1 MRHFALAQG
10 MRRALCK
17 GSGLENLNHL
27 KEDLVIK
34 PLVLAISVVGSLLS
48 AQTQAYDYGQHA
60 NTTLEKL
67 INDYPGR
74 YRGTANFAG
83 AADWM
88 QSQMGSAY
96 SLSRQNFTWNNGTR
110 ASQNVVAYAAG
121 TKAQYVVIG
130 AHFDTYF
137 GRPTLQGL
145 DDNGSGA
152 SVLTEV
158 AKNLGGL
165 QLENG
170 LQVVAFGAEEEGLR
184 GSKAFVDSLSAS
196 QRANMLAMINLDS
209 LITGDM
215 MYAHAGQNSTANPAL
230 TSLREHTF
238 QIAREL
244 NIPLFTN
251 PGLDPQYPKG
261 TGCCSDGEPFEPLKI
276 PILYVEA
283 TNWELGDLDGYTQ
296 TNNPKIPGGS
306 TWHDPAEDN
315 KTVLTN
321 AFGQARI
328 DQRLRDYS
336 RLLSRLVLEL
346 TNADLLASTASGGAV
361 ARNMQDNLQRQHQA
375 MVRLHDRRWLTLQAA
390 SREVGSFDGEIGMDG
405 EYTPDSGFD
414 SSLNRDARR
423 LGVHA
428 LGDYQ
433 LTSSLNIGA
442 SLSYLN
448 GRDKLEQRGK
458 LDSDTWQAAVYAL
471 LNDGGPSWLAGDLS
485 VGHTRF
491 EAKRN
496 LLIQANGGPVL
507 LNQQLSSNTDALSLG
522 ARVLGGYDFDFGAIK
537 SGPFAGLDY
546 SHSRIDKFHE
556 KQNLR
561 TALEYE
567 EQSFDSLEASLG
579 WRVRGAVA
587 LPYGLSLLPYGD
599 IAWVKELA
607 DGRLDDLQLTARA
620 DGQARTAKLGSVD
633 KSFGRAQIG
642 SQLAITPQLGVY
654 AEVNSR
660 LGHAEG
666 SQTGYSL
673 GVQWMF

>member
-1 MRHFALAQG
+1 M
-10 MRRALCK
+10 
-17 GSGLENLNHL
+17 
-27 KEDLVIK
+27 IK
-34 PLVLAISVVGSLLS
+34 PLALAVSVACALLS
-48 AQTQAYDYGQHA
+48 TQSNAYDYGEHA

-67 INDYPGR
+67 ITDYPGR

-96 SLSRQNFTWNNGTR
+96 NISRQDFTWNGGSR

-121 TKAQYVVIG
+121 TKPQYVVIG

-170 LQVVAFGAEEEGLR
+170 LQIVGFGAEEEGLR
-184 GSKAFVDSLSAS
+184 GSRAFVDSLSAS

-230 TSLREHTF
+230 ASLREHTF
-238 QIAREL
+238 QIAKEL
-244 NIPLFTN
+244 NINLFTN
-251 PGLDPQYPKG
+251 PGLDAQYPAG
-261 TGCCSDGEPFEPLKI
+261 TGCCSDGEAFEALNI
-276 PILYVEA
+276 PILYIEA

-296 TNNPKIPGGS
+296 TDNPAIPGGS
-306 TWHDPAEDN
+306 TWHDPNEDN
-315 KTVLTN
+315 KSVLTN
-321 AFGQARI
+321 AFGQERI

-346 TNADLLASTASGGAV
+346 TNADLMASTTSGGAV

-375 MVRLHDRRWLTLQAA
+375 MVRLHDRRWLTLQSA
-390 SREVGSFDGEIGMDG
+390 SREVGTFDGEIGVDG
-405 EYTPDSGFD
+405 EYNPDSGFD
-414 SSLNRDARR
+414 TAPNPEARR
-423 LGVHA
+423 LGLHA

-433 LTSSLNIGA
+433 LSSSLNIGA

-448 GRDKLEQRGK
+448 GRDKLEHRGK
-458 LDSDTWQAAVYAL
+458 LESDTWQAAVYAL
-471 LNDGGPSWLAGDLS
+471 LNDGGPTWLAGDLS
-485 VGHTRF
+485 VGHSSF
-491 EAKRN
+491 DSKRN
-496 LLIQANGGPVL
+496 LVIQANGGPVL
-507 LNQQLSSNTDALSLG
+507 LDQQLTGETDALSLG
-522 ARVLGGYDFDFGAIK
+522 ARVLGGYDFDLGAIK
-537 SGPFAGLDY
+537 TGPFAGLDY

-587 LPYGLSLLPYGD
+587 LPYGLSLMPYGD

-607 DGRLDDLQLTARA
+607 DGRLDDLDLTARA
-620 DGQARTAKLGSVD
+620 DGQVRTARLGSVD
-633 KSFGRAQIG
+633 KSFGRAQVG

-654 AEVNSR
+654 AEVNGR

>member
-1 MRHFALAQG
+1 M
-10 MRRALCK
+10 
-17 GSGLENLNHL
+17 
-27 KEDLVIK
+27 IK
-34 PLVLAISVVGSLLS
+34 PLALAISVAGALLS
-48 AQTQAYDYGQHA
+48 AQTQAYEYGQHA
-60 NTTLEKL
+60 TTTLEKL

-88 QSQMGSAY
+88 QSRMGTAY
-96 SLSRQNFTWNNGTR
+96 SISRQDFTWNNGSR

-137 GRPTLQGL
+137 DRPTLQGL

-170 LQVVAFGAEEEGLR
+170 LQVVGFGAEEEGLR
-184 GSKAFVDSLSAS
+184 GSRAFVDSLSAS

-215 MYAHAGQNSTANPAL
+215 MYAHAGQNSTANPSLAA
-230 TSLREHTF
+230 LREHTF

-261 TGCCSDGEPFEPLKI
+261 TGCCSDGEPFEPLNI
-276 PILYVEA
+276 PILYIEA

-296 TNNPKIPGGS
+296 TDNPKIPGGS
-306 TWHDPAEDN
+306 TWHDPSEDN
-315 KTVLTN
+315 KAVLTD

-346 TNADLLASTASGGAV
+346 TNADLMASTASGGAA

-375 MVRLHDRRWLTLQAA
+375 LARLHERRWLTLQAA
-390 SREVGSFDGEIGMDG
+390 SREVGSFDGEVGVDG
-405 EYTPDSGFD
+405 EYNPDNGFD
-414 SSLNRDARR
+414 TPLNPEARR

-433 LTSSLNIGA
+433 LSSSLNIGA

-448 GRDKLEQRGK
+448 GRDKLEHRGK

-491 EAKRN
+491 DARRN

-507 LNQQLSSNTDALSLG
+507 LNQQLTGNTDALSLG

-546 SHSRIDKFHE
+546 SHYRIDQFDE

-587 LPYGLSLLPYGD
+587 LPYGLTLMPYGNL
-599 IAWVKELA
+599 AWVKELA

>member
-1 MRHFALAQG
+1 
-10 MRRALCK
+10 
-17 GSGLENLNHL
+17 
-27 KEDLVIK
+27 
-34 PLVLAISVVGSLLS
+34 
-48 AQTQAYDYGQHA
+48 
-60 NTTLEKL
+60 
-67 INDYPGR
+67 
-74 YRGTANFAG
+74 
-83 AADWM
+83 
-88 QSQMGSAY
+88 
-96 SLSRQNFTWNNGTR
+96 
-110 ASQNVVAYAAG
+110 
-121 TKAQYVVIG
+121 
-130 AHFDTYF
+130 
-137 GRPTLQGL
+137 
-145 DDNGSGA
+145 
-152 SVLTEV
+152 
-158 AKNLGGL
+158 
-165 QLENG
+165 
-170 LQVVAFGAEEEGLR
+170 
-184 GSKAFVDSLSAS
+184 
-196 QRANMLAMINLDS
+196 
-209 LITGDM
+209 
-215 MYAHAGQNSTANPAL
+215 
-230 TSLREHTF
+230 
-238 QIAREL
+238 
-244 NIPLFTN
+244 
-251 PGLDPQYPKG
+251 
-261 TGCCSDGEPFEPLKI
+261 
-276 PILYVEA
+276 
-283 TNWELGDLDGYTQ
+283 
-296 TNNPKIPGGS
+296 
-306 TWHDPAEDN
+306 
-315 KTVLTN
+315 
-321 AFGQARI
+321 
-328 DQRLRDYS
+328 
-336 RLLSRLVLEL
+336 
-346 TNADLLASTASGGAV
+346 
-361 ARNMQDNLQRQHQA
+361 
-375 MVRLHDRRWLTLQAA
+375 LQAA

-414 SSLNRDARR
+414 SPLNRDARR

-448 GRDKLEQRGK
+448 GRDTLEQRGK

-507 LNQQLSSNTDALSLG
+507 LNQQLSGNTDALSLG

-633 KSFGRAQIG
+633 KSFGRAQVG

-673 GVQWMF
+673 GVQWLF

>member
-1 MRHFALAQG
+1 MQSVPPSNSL
-10 MRRALCK
+10 
-17 GSGLENLNHL
+17 NLF

-34 PLVLAISVVGSLLS
+34 PLALAVSVACALLS
-48 AQTQAYDYGQHA
+48 TQSNAYDYGEHA

-67 INDYPGR
+67 ITDYPGR

-88 QSQMGSAY
+88 QSQMGNAY
-96 SLSRQNFTWNNGTR
+96 NISRQDFTWNGGSR

-121 TKAQYVVIG
+121 TKPQYVVIG

-170 LQVVAFGAEEEGLR
+170 LQIVGFGAEEEGLR
-184 GSKAFVDSLSAS
+184 GSRAFVDSLSAS

-230 TSLREHTF
+230 ASLREHTF
-238 QIAREL
+238 QIAKEL
-244 NIPLFTN
+244 NINLFTN
-251 PGLDPQYPKG
+251 PGLDAQYPAG
-261 TGCCSDGEPFEPLKI
+261 TGCCSDGEAFEALNI
-276 PILYVEA
+276 PILYIEA

-296 TNNPKIPGGS
+296 TDNPAIPGGS
-306 TWHDPAEDN
+306 TWHDPNEDN
-315 KTVLTN
+315 KSVLTN
-321 AFGQARI
+321 AFGQERI

-346 TNADLLASTASGGAV
+346 TNADLMASTTSGGAV

-375 MVRLHDRRWLTLQAA
+375 MVRLHDRRWLTLQSA
-390 SREVGSFDGEIGMDG
+390 SREVGTFDGEIGVDG
-405 EYTPDSGFD
+405 EYNPDSGFD
-414 SSLNRDARR
+414 TAPNPEARR
-423 LGVHA
+423 LGLHA

-433 LTSSLNIGA
+433 LSSSLNIGA

-448 GRDKLEQRGK
+448 GRDKLEHRGK
-458 LDSDTWQAAVYAL
+458 LESDTWQAAVYAL
-471 LNDGGPSWLAGDLS
+471 LNDGGPTWLAGDLS
-485 VGHTRF
+485 VGHSSF
-491 EAKRN
+491 DSKRN
-496 LLIQANGGPVL
+496 LVIQANGGPVL
-507 LNQQLSSNTDALSLG
+507 LDQQLTGETDALSLG
-522 ARVLGGYDFDFGAIK
+522 ARVLGGYDFDLGAIK
-537 SGPFAGLDY
+537 TGPFAGLDY

-556 KQNLR
+556 RQNLR

-587 LPYGLSLLPYGD
+587 LPYGLSLMPYGD

-607 DGRLDDLQLTARA
+607 DGRLDDLDLTARA
-620 DGQARTAKLGSVD
+620 DGQVRTARLGSVD
-633 KSFGRAQIG
+633 KSFGRAQVG

-654 AEVNSR
+654 AEVNGR

>member
-1 MRHFALAQG
+1 M
-10 MRRALCK
+10 
-17 GSGLENLNHL
+17 
-27 KEDLVIK
+27 IK
-34 PLVLAISVVGSLLS
+34 PLALAVSVAGALLS
-48 AQTQAYDYGQHA
+48 TSGQAHDYGEYA
-60 NTTLEKL
+60 GDTLDTL
-67 INDYPGR
+67 IHDYPGR

-88 QSQMGSAY
+88 QSRMGDAY
-96 SLSRQNFTWNNGTR
+96 SISRQDFSWGADNSR
-110 ASQNVVAYAAG
+110 SSQNVVAYAPG
-121 TKAQYVVIG
+121 TLPQYVVVG

-137 GRPTLQGL
+137 GRPALQGV

-152 SVLTEV
+152 SVLTEI
-158 AKNLGGL
+158 ARNLNGL
-165 QLENG
+165 PLEYG
-170 LQVVAFGAEEEGLR
+170 LQVIGFGAEEEGLQ
-184 GSKAFVDSLSAS
+184 GSKAFVNSLSTS
-196 QRANMLAMINLDS
+196 QKNNMLAMINLDS

-215 MYAHAGQNSTANPAL
+215 MYAHSGKNSATNPGLAA
-230 TSLREHTF
+230 LREHAF
-238 QIAREL
+238 KLAKEL
-244 NIPLFTN
+244 NIDLHTN
-251 PGLDPQYPKG
+251 PGLDAAYPAG
-261 TGCCSDGEPFEPLKI
+261 TGCCSDGEAFEALNI
-276 PILYVEA
+276 PILYIEA

-296 TNNPKIPGGS
+296 TDNPAIPGGS
-306 TWHDPAEDN
+306 TWHDPNEDN
-315 KTVLTN
+315 KSVLTN
-321 AFGQARI
+321 AFGQERI

-346 TNADLLASTASGGAV
+346 TNADLMASTTSGGAV

-375 MVRLHDRRWLTLQAA
+375 MVRLHDRRWLTLQSA
-390 SREVGSFDGEIGMDG
+390 SREVGTFDGEIGVDG
-405 EYTPDSGFD
+405 EYNPDSGFD
-414 SSLNRDARR
+414 TAPNPEARR
-423 LGVHA
+423 LGLHA

-433 LTSSLNIGA
+433 LSSNLNIGA

-448 GRDKLEQRGK
+448 GRDKLEHRGK
-458 LDSDTWQAAVYAL
+458 LQSDTWQAAVYAL
-471 LNDGGPSWLAGDLS
+471 LNDGGPTWLAGDLS
-485 VGHTRF
+485 VGHSSF
-491 EAKRN
+491 DSKRN

-507 LNQQLSSNTDALSLG
+507 LNQQLTGETDALSLG
-522 ARVLGGYDFDFGAIK
+522 ARVLGGYDFDLGAIK
-537 SGPFAGLDY
+537 TGPFAGLDY

-587 LPYGLSLLPYGD
+587 LPYGLSLMPYGD

-607 DGRLDDLQLTARA
+607 DGRLDDLDLTARA
-620 DGQARTAKLGSVD
+620 DGQARTARLGSVD
-633 KSFGRAQIG
+633 KSFGRAQVG

-654 AEVNSR
+654 AEVNGR

>member
-1 MRHFALAQG
+1 M
-10 MRRALCK
+10 CK
-17 GSGLENLNHL
+17 ESRLEHPYHL
-27 KEDLVIK
+27 KDDLVIK
-34 PLVLAISVVGSLLS
+34 PLALAISVVGALLPTH
-48 AQTQAYDYGQHA
+48 TQAYDYGQHA

-96 SLSRQNFTWNNGTR
+96 NVSRQNFTWNNGSR

-170 LQVVAFGAEEEGLR
+170 LQIVGFGAEEEGLR
-184 GSKAFVDSLSAS
+184 GSKAFVDSLSTS

-230 TSLREHTF
+230 ASLREHTF
-238 QIAREL
+238 QIAKEL

-276 PILYVEA
+276 PILYIEA

-315 KTVLTN
+315 KAVLTD

-346 TNADLLASTASGGAV
+346 TNADLMASTASGGAV

-390 SREVGSFDGEIGMDG
+390 SREVGSVDGEIGVDG
-405 EYTPDSGFD
+405 EYNPDSGFD
-414 SSLNRDARR
+414 SPLNPQARR
-423 LGVHA
+423 LGLHA

-433 LTSSLNIGA
+433 LSSSLNIGA

-448 GRDKLEQRGK
+448 GRDKLEHRGK
-458 LDSDTWQAAVYAL
+458 LDSDTWQAAAYAL
-471 LNDGGPSWLAGDLS
+471 LNDGGPSWLAGDVS
-485 VGHTRF
+485 IGRTRF
-491 EAKRN
+491 ESKRN

-507 LNQQLSSNTDALSLG
+507 LNQQLSGNTDALSLG

-561 TALEYE
+561 TALAYE

-587 LPYGLSLLPYGD
+587 LPYGLNVLPYGD

-607 DGRLDDLQLTARA
+607 DGRLDDLQLTAHA
-620 DGQARTAKLGSVD
+620 DGQARTAQLGSVD

-660 LGHAEG
+660 LGHTEG

-673 GVQWMF
+673 GVRWMF

>member
-1 MRHFALAQG
+1 MQ
-10 MRRALCK
+10 
-17 GSGLENLNHL
+17 SVPPSNSLNHL

-34 PLVLAISVVGSLLS
+34 PLALAVSVACALLS
-48 AQTQAYDYGQHA
+48 TQSNAYDYGEHA
-60 NTTLEKL
+60 NVTLEKL
-67 INDYPGR
+67 ITDYPGR

-96 SLSRQNFTWNNGTR
+96 NISRQDFTWNGGSR

-121 TKAQYVVIG
+121 TKPQYVVIG

-170 LQVVAFGAEEEGLR
+170 LQIVGFGAEEEGLR
-184 GSKAFVDSLSAS
+184 GSRAFVDSLSAS

-230 TSLREHTF
+230 ASLREHTF
-238 QIAREL
+238 QIAKEL
-244 NIPLFTN
+244 NINLFTN
-251 PGLDPQYPKG
+251 PGLDAQYPAG
-261 TGCCSDGEPFEPLKI
+261 TGCCSDGEAFEALNI
-276 PILYVEA
+276 PILYIEA

-296 TNNPKIPGGS
+296 TDNPAIPGGS
-306 TWHDPAEDN
+306 TWHDPNEDN
-315 KTVLTN
+315 KSVLTN
-321 AFGQARI
+321 AFGQERI

-346 TNADLLASTASGGAV
+346 TNADLMASTTSGGAV

-375 MVRLHDRRWLTLQAA
+375 MVRLHDRRWLTLQSA
-390 SREVGSFDGEIGMDG
+390 SREVGSFDGEIGVDG
-405 EYTPDSGFD
+405 EYNPDSGFD
-414 SSLNRDARR
+414 TAPNPEARR
-423 LGVHA
+423 LGLHA

-433 LTSSLNIGA
+433 LSSSLNIGA

-448 GRDKLEQRGK
+448 GRDKLEHRGK
-458 LDSDTWQAAVYAL
+458 LESDTWQAAVYAL
-471 LNDGGPSWLAGDLS
+471 LNDGGPTWLAGDLS
-485 VGHTRF
+485 VGHSSF
-491 EAKRN
+491 DSKRN
-496 LLIQANGGPVL
+496 LVIQANGGPVL
-507 LNQQLSSNTDALSLG
+507 LNQQLTGETDALSLG
-522 ARVLGGYDFDFGAIK
+522 ARVLGGYDFDLGAIK
-537 SGPFAGLDY
+537 TGPFAGLDY

-587 LPYGLSLLPYGD
+587 LPYGLSLMPYGD

-607 DGRLDDLQLTARA
+607 DGRLDNLDLTARA
-620 DGQARTAKLGSVD
+620 DGQVRTARLGSVD
-633 KSFGRAQIG
+633 KSFGRAQVG

-654 AEVNSR
+654 AEVNGR

>member
-1 MRHFALAQG
+1 ML
-10 MRRALCK
+10 
-17 GSGLENLNHL
+17 
-27 KEDLVIK
+27 K
-34 PLVLAISVVGSLLS
+34 PLTLAVSLASVLLS
-48 AQTQAYDYGQHA
+48 TQAFAYEYGEHA
-60 NTTLEKL
+60 AATLDKL

-96 SLSRQNFTWNNGTR
+96 DISRQDFSWTAGDNSR
-110 ASQNVVAYAAG
+110 SSQNVVAYAAG
-121 TKAQYVVIG
+121 TKPQYVVVG

-152 SVLTEV
+152 SVLTEI
-158 AKNLGGL
+158 ARNLGGL

-170 LQVVAFGAEEEGLR
+170 LQVVGFGAEEEGLR
-184 GSKAFVDSLSAS
+184 GSRAFVDSLSAS

-215 MYAHAGQNSTANPAL
+215 MYAHAGQNSSANPAL
-230 TSLREHTF
+230 ASLREHTL

-244 NIPLFTN
+244 QINLFTN
-251 PGLDPQYPKG
+251 PGLDPAYPAG
-261 TGCCSDGEPFEPLKI
+261 TGCCSDGEAFEGLNI
-276 PILYVEA
+276 PILYIEA
-283 TNWELGDLDGYTQ
+283 TNWEIGDLDGYTQ
-296 TNNPKIPGGS
+296 TTNPAIPGGS

-321 AFGQARI
+321 AFGQERI

-361 ARNMQDNLQRQHQA
+361 ARNQQDHLQRQHQA
-375 MVRLHDRRWLTLQAA
+375 MVRLHDRRWLTLQAMG
-390 SREVGSFDGEIGMDG
+390 REVGSFDGEIGIDG
-405 EYTPDSGFD
+405 EYSPDSGFD
-414 SSLNRDARR
+414 SAPNPEARR

-433 LTSSLNIGA
+433 LNSSLNVGA
-442 SLSYLN
+442 SLSYQN
-448 GRDKLEQRGK
+448 GRDKLEHRGK

-471 LNDGGPSWLAGDLS
+471 LNDGGPQWLAGDLS
-485 VGHTRF
+485 VGRTRF
-491 EAKRN
+491 ESKRN
-496 LLIQANGGPVL
+496 LVIQANGGPVL
-507 LNQQLSSNTDALSLG
+507 LNQKLTGDTDALTLG
-522 ARVLGGYDFDFGAIK
+522 ARVLGGYDLDFGAIK

-546 SHSRIDKFHE
+546 THYRIDRYHE
-556 KQNLR
+556 KQDLR
-561 TALEYE
+561 TALSYE

-587 LPYGLSLLPYGD
+587 LPYGMSLLPYGD
-599 IAWVKELA
+599 LAWVKELA
-607 DGRLDDLQLTARA
+607 DGRLDDLDLTSRA
-620 DGQARTAKLGSVD
+620 DGQVRVARLGGVD
-633 KSFGRAQIG
+633 KSFGRAQLG
-642 SQLAITPQLGVY
+642 SQLAITPQLGLY
-654 AEVNSR
+654 AEVNGR

-673 GVQWMF
+673 GVQWQF

>member
-1 MRHFALAQG
+1 M
-10 MRRALCK
+10 
-17 GSGLENLNHL
+17 
-27 KEDLVIK
+27 IK
-34 PLVLAISVVGSLLS
+34 PLALAVSVAGALLP
-48 AQTQAYDYGQHA
+48 THLQAYDYGQHA

-88 QSQMGSAY
+88 QSQMGTAY
-96 SLSRQNFTWNNGTR
+96 NLSRQNFTWNNGSR

-158 AKNLGGL
+158 AKNLGGM

-170 LQVVAFGAEEEGLR
+170 LQVVGFGAEEEGLR
-184 GSKAFVDSLSAS
+184 GSRAFVDSLSAS

-215 MYAHAGQNSTANPAL
+215 MYAHAGQNSTANPGLAA
-230 TSLREHTF
+230 LREHTF

-261 TGCCSDGEPFEPLKI
+261 TGCCSDGEPFEPLNI
-276 PILYVEA
+276 PILYIEA

-296 TNNPKIPGGS
+296 TDNPKIPGGS
-306 TWHDPAEDN
+306 TWHDPSEDN
-315 KTVLTN
+315 KAVLTD

-346 TNADLLASTASGGAV
+346 TNADLMASTASGGAV

-375 MVRLHDRRWLTLQAA
+375 LVRLHDRRWLTLQAA
-390 SREVGSFDGEIGMDG
+390 SREVGSFDGEVGVDG
-405 EYTPDSGFD
+405 EYNPDNGFD
-414 SSLNRDARR
+414 TPLNPEARR

-433 LTSSLNIGA
+433 LSSSLNIGA

-448 GRDKLEQRGK
+448 GRDKLEHRGK
-458 LDSDTWQAAVYAL
+458 LDSDTWQASVYAL

-491 EAKRN
+491 DSKRN
-496 LLIQANGGPVL
+496 LLIQANGGPIL
-507 LNQQLSSNTDALSLG
+507 LNQQLTGNTDALSLG

-546 SHSRIDKFHE
+546 SHYRIDQFHE

-561 TALEYE
+561 TSLEYE
-567 EQSFDSLEASLG
+567 EQTFDSLEASLG

-587 LPYGLSLLPYGD
+587 LPYSMSLMPYGNL
-599 IAWVKELA
+599 AWVKELA
-607 DGRLDDLQLTARA
+607 DGRLDELQLTARA

-654 AEVNSR
+654 AEVNGR

>member
-1 MRHFALAQG
+1 MQSVPPSNSL
-10 MRRALCK
+10 
-17 GSGLENLNHL
+17 NLF

-34 PLVLAISVVGSLLS
+34 PLALAVSVACALLS
-48 AQTQAYDYGQHA
+48 TQSNAYDYGEHA

-67 INDYPGR
+67 ITDYPGR

-96 SLSRQNFTWNNGTR
+96 NISRQDFTWNGGSR

-121 TKAQYVVIG
+121 TKPQYVVIG

-170 LQVVAFGAEEEGLR
+170 LQIVGFGAEEEGLR
-184 GSKAFVDSLSAS
+184 GSRAFVDSLSAS

-230 TSLREHTF
+230 ASLREHTF
-238 QIAREL
+238 QIAKEL
-244 NIPLFTN
+244 NINLFTN
-251 PGLDPQYPKG
+251 PGLDAQYPAG
-261 TGCCSDGEPFEPLKI
+261 TGCCSDGEAFEALNI
-276 PILYVEA
+276 PILYIEA

-296 TNNPKIPGGS
+296 TDNPAIPGGS
-306 TWHDPAEDN
+306 TWHDPNEDN
-315 KTVLTN
+315 KSVLTN
-321 AFGQARI
+321 AFGQERI

-346 TNADLLASTASGGAV
+346 TNADLMASTTSGGAV

-375 MVRLHDRRWLTLQAA
+375 MVRLHDRRWLTLQSA
-390 SREVGSFDGEIGMDG
+390 SREVGTFDGEIGVDG
-405 EYTPDSGFD
+405 EYNPDSGFD
-414 SSLNRDARR
+414 TAPNPEARR
-423 LGVHA
+423 LGLHA

-433 LTSSLNIGA
+433 VSSSLNIGA

-448 GRDKLEQRGK
+448 GRDKLEHRGK
-458 LDSDTWQAAVYAL
+458 LESDTWQAAVYAL
-471 LNDGGPSWLAGDLS
+471 LNDGGPTWLAGDLS
-485 VGHTRF
+485 VGHSSF
-491 EAKRN
+491 DSKRN
-496 LLIQANGGPVL
+496 LVIQANGGPVL
-507 LNQQLSSNTDALSLG
+507 LDQQLTGETDALSLG
-522 ARVLGGYDFDFGAIK
+522 ARVLGGYDFDLGAIK
-537 SGPFAGLDY
+537 TGPFAGLDY

-587 LPYGLSLLPYGD
+587 LPYGLSLMPYGD

-607 DGRLDDLQLTARA
+607 DGRLDDLDLTARA
-620 DGQARTAKLGSVD
+620 DGQVRTARLGSVD
-633 KSFGRAQIG
+633 KSFGRAQVG

-654 AEVNSR
+654 AEVNGR

>member
-1 MRHFALAQG
+1 MQ
-10 MRRALCK
+10 
-17 GSGLENLNHL
+17 SVPPSNSLNPF

-34 PLVLAISVVGSLLS
+34 PLALAVSVACALLS
-48 AQTQAYDYGQHA
+48 TQSNAYDYGEHA
-60 NTTLEKL
+60 NVTLEKL
-67 INDYPGR
+67 ITDYPGR

-88 QSQMGSAY
+88 QSQMGNAY
-96 SLSRQNFTWNNGTR
+96 AISRQDFTWNAGSR

-130 AHFDTYF
+130 AHFDTFF
-137 GRPTLQGL
+137 GRPALQGL

-170 LQVVAFGAEEEGLR
+170 LQIVGFGAEEEGLR
-184 GSKAFVDSLSAS
+184 GSRAFVNSLSAS
-196 QRANMLAMINLDS
+196 QRENMLAMINLDS

-230 TSLREHTF
+230 ASLREHTM
-238 QIAREL
+238 QIAKEL
-244 NIPLFTN
+244 NINLFTN
-251 PGLDPQYPKG
+251 PGLDPKYPAG
-261 TGCCSDGEPFEPLKI
+261 TGCCSDGEAFEPLNI
-276 PILYVEA
+276 PILYIEA

-296 TNNPKIPGGS
+296 TDNPAIPGGS
-306 TWHDPAEDN
+306 TWHDPNEDN

-321 AFGQARI
+321 AFGQERI

-346 TNADLLASTASGGAV
+346 TNADLMASTTSGGAV

-375 MVRLHDRRWLTLQAA
+375 MVRLHDRRWLTLQSA
-390 SREVGSFDGEIGMDG
+390 SREVGSFDGEIGVDG
-405 EYTPDSGFD
+405 EYSPDSGFD
-414 SSLNRDARR
+414 TAPNPEARR
-423 LGVHA
+423 LGLHA

-433 LTSSLNIGA
+433 LSSNLNIGA

-448 GRDKLEQRGK
+448 GRDKLEHRGK
-458 LDSDTWQAAVYAL
+458 LQSDTWQAAVYAL
-471 LNDGGPSWLAGDLS
+471 LNDGGPTWLAGDLS
-485 VGHTRF
+485 VGHSSF
-491 EAKRN
+491 DSKRN
-496 LLIQANGGPVL
+496 LVIQANGGPVL
-507 LNQQLSSNTDALSLG
+507 LNQQLTGETDALSLG
-522 ARVLGGYDFDFGAIK
+522 ARVLGGYDFDLGTLK
-537 SGPFAGLDY
+537 TGPFAGLDY
-546 SHSRIDKFHE
+546 SHYRIDKFHE

-587 LPYGLSLLPYGD
+587 LPYGLSLMPYGD

-607 DGRLDDLQLTARA
+607 NGRLDDLDLTARA
-620 DGQARTAKLGSVD
+620 DGQVRTARLGSVD
-633 KSFGRAQIG
+633 KSFGRAQVG

-654 AEVNSR
+654 AEVNGR

>member
-1 MRHFALAQG
+1 M
-10 MRRALCK
+10 
-17 GSGLENLNHL
+17 
-27 KEDLVIK
+27 IK
-34 PLVLAISVVGSLLS
+34 PLALAISVVGSLLS

-121 TKAQYVVIG
+121 TQPQYVVIG

-230 TSLREHTF
+230 ASLREHTF
-238 QIAREL
+238 QIAKEL

-251 PGLDPQYPKG
+251 PGLDAQYPKG

-276 PILYVEA
+276 PILYIEA

-321 AFGQARI
+321 AFGQERI

-390 SREVGSFDGEIGMDG
+390 AREVGSFDGEIGMDG

-414 SSLNRDARR
+414 SPLNRDARR

-471 LNDGGPSWLAGDLS
+471 LNDGGPSWLAGDVS
-485 VGHTRF
+485 AGHTRF

-507 LNQQLSSNTDALSLG
+507 LNQQLSGNADALTLG

-561 TALEYE
+561 TALAYE

>member
-1 MRHFALAQG
+1 M
-10 MRRALCK
+10 
-17 GSGLENLNHL
+17 
-27 KEDLVIK
+27 IK
-34 PLVLAISVVGSLLS
+34 PLALAISVASALLS
-48 AQTQAYDYGQHA
+48 THSQAYDYGQHA

-88 QSQMGSAY
+88 QSQMGTAY
-96 SLSRQNFTWNNGTR
+96 NISRQDFTWNNGSR
-110 ASQNVVAYAAG
+110 ASQNVVASAAG
-121 TKAQYVVIG
+121 TKPQYVVIG

-165 QLENG
+165 SLENG
-170 LQVVAFGAEEEGLR
+170 LQIVGFGAEEEGLR
-184 GSKAFVDSLSAS
+184 GSRAFVDSLSAS

-230 TSLREHTF
+230 ASLREHTF
-238 QIAREL
+238 QIAKEL
-244 NIPLFTN
+244 NIPLFSN

-261 TGCCSDGEPFEPLKI
+261 TGCCSDGEAFEPLNI
-276 PILYVEA
+276 PILYIEA

-296 TNNPKIPGGS
+296 TDNPKIPGGS
-306 TWHDPAEDN
+306 TWHDPNEDN
-315 KTVLTN
+315 KAVLTD

-346 TNADLLASTASGGAV
+346 TNADLMASTASGGAV

-375 MVRLHDRRWLTLQAA
+375 LVRLHDRRWLTLQAA
-390 SREVGSFDGEIGMDG
+390 SREVGSFDGEIGVDG
-405 EYTPDSGFD
+405 EYNPDSGFD
-414 SSLNRDARR
+414 SAPNPEARR
-423 LGVHA
+423 LGLHA

-448 GRDKLEQRGK
+448 GRDKLEHRGK

-491 EAKRN
+491 DSKRN
-496 LLIQANGGPVL
+496 LVIQANGGPIL
-507 LNQQLSSNTDALSLG
+507 LNQQLTGDTDALALG

-546 SHSRIDKFHE
+546 SHYRIDKFHE

-587 LPYGLSLLPYGD
+587 LPYGLNLMPYGD

-620 DGQARTAKLGSVD
+620 DGQARTARLGSVD
-633 KSFGRAQIG
+633 KSFARAQLG
-642 SQLAITPQLGVY
+642 SQLAITPQLGVF
-654 AEVNSR
+654 AEVNGR

>member
-1 MRHFALAQG
+1 M
-10 MRRALCK
+10 
-17 GSGLENLNHL
+17 
-27 KEDLVIK
+27 IK
-34 PLVLAISVVGSLLS
+34 PLALAISVVGSLLS

-96 SLSRQNFTWNNGTR
+96 SLSRQNFTWNNGSR

-230 TSLREHTF
+230 ASLREHTF

-276 PILYVEA
+276 PILYIEA

-321 AFGQARI
+321 AFGQERI

-433 LTSSLNIGA
+433 LTSNLNIGA

-507 LNQQLSSNTDALSLG
+507 LNQQLSGNTDALSLG

>member
-1 MRHFALAQG
+1 M
-10 MRRALCK
+10 CK

-96 SLSRQNFTWNNGTR
+96 SLNRQNFTWNNGTR

-507 LNQQLSSNTDALSLG
+507 LNQQLSGNTDALSLG

-537 SGPFAGLDY
+537 SGPFAGVDY

>member
-1 MRHFALAQG
+1 MQSVPPSNSL
-10 MRRALCK
+10 
-17 GSGLENLNHL
+17 NLF

-34 PLVLAISVVGSLLS
+34 PLALAVSVACALLS
-48 AQTQAYDYGQHA
+48 TQSNAYDYGEHA

-67 INDYPGR
+67 ITDYPGR

-96 SLSRQNFTWNNGTR
+96 NISRQDFTWNGGSR

-121 TKAQYVVIG
+121 TKPQYVVIG

-170 LQVVAFGAEEEGLR
+170 LQIVGFGAEEEGLR
-184 GSKAFVDSLSAS
+184 GSRAFVDSLSAS

-230 TSLREHTF
+230 ASLREHTF
-238 QIAREL
+238 QIAKEL
-244 NIPLFTN
+244 NINLFTN
-251 PGLDPQYPKG
+251 PGLDAQYPAG
-261 TGCCSDGEPFEPLKI
+261 TGCCSDGEAFEALNI
-276 PILYVEA
+276 PILYIEA

-296 TNNPKIPGGS
+296 TDNPAIPGGS
-306 TWHDPAEDN
+306 TWHDPNEDN
-315 KTVLTN
+315 KSVLTN
-321 AFGQARI
+321 AFGQERI

-346 TNADLLASTASGGAV
+346 TNADLMASTTSGGAV

-375 MVRLHDRRWLTLQAA
+375 MVRLHDRRWLTLQSA
-390 SREVGSFDGEIGMDG
+390 SREVGTFDGEIGVDG
-405 EYTPDSGFD
+405 EYNPDSGFD
-414 SSLNRDARR
+414 TAPNPEARR
-423 LGVHA
+423 LGLHA

-433 LTSSLNIGA
+433 VSSSLNIGA

-448 GRDKLEQRGK
+448 GRDKLEHRGK
-458 LDSDTWQAAVYAL
+458 LESDTWQAAVYAL
-471 LNDGGPSWLAGDLS
+471 LNDGGPTWLAGDLS
-485 VGHTRF
+485 VGHSSF
-491 EAKRN
+491 DSKRN
-496 LLIQANGGPVL
+496 LVIQANGGPVL
-507 LNQQLSSNTDALSLG
+507 LDQQLTGETDALSLG
-522 ARVLGGYDFDFGAIK
+522 ARVLGGYDFDLGAIK
-537 SGPFAGLDY
+537 TGPFAGLDY

-556 KQNLR
+556 RQNLR

-587 LPYGLSLLPYGD
+587 LPYGLSLMPYGD

-607 DGRLDDLQLTARA
+607 DGRLDDLDLTARA
-620 DGQARTAKLGSVD
+620 DGQVRTARLGSVD
-633 KSFGRAQIG
+633 KSFGRAQVG

-654 AEVNSR
+654 AEVNGR

>member
-1 MRHFALAQG
+1 MQSVPPSNSL
-10 MRRALCK
+10 
-17 GSGLENLNHL
+17 NLF

-34 PLVLAISVVGSLLS
+34 PLALAVSVACALLS
-48 AQTQAYDYGQHA
+48 TQSNAYDYGEHA

-67 INDYPGR
+67 ITDYPGR

-88 QSQMGSAY
+88 QSQMGNAY
-96 SLSRQNFTWNNGTR
+96 NISRQDFTWNGGSR

-121 TKAQYVVIG
+121 TKPQYVVIG

-170 LQVVAFGAEEEGLR
+170 LQIVGFGAEEEGLR
-184 GSKAFVDSLSAS
+184 GSRAFVDSLSAS

-215 MYAHAGQNSTANPAL
+215 MYAHAGQNSAANPAL
-230 TSLREHTF
+230 ASLREHTL
-238 QIAREL
+238 QIAKEL
-244 NIPLFTN
+244 NINLFTN
-251 PGLDPQYPKG
+251 PGLDAQYPAG
-261 TGCCSDGEPFEPLKI
+261 TGCCSDGEAFEALNI
-276 PILYVEA
+276 PILYIEA

-296 TNNPKIPGGS
+296 TDNPAIPGGS
-306 TWHDPAEDN
+306 TWHDPNEDN
-315 KTVLTN
+315 KSVLTN
-321 AFGQARI
+321 AFGQERI

-346 TNADLLASTASGGAV
+346 TNADLMASTTSGGAV

-375 MVRLHDRRWLTLQAA
+375 MVRLHDRRWLTLQSA
-390 SREVGSFDGEIGMDG
+390 SREVGTFDGEIGVDG
-405 EYTPDSGFD
+405 EYNPDSGFD
-414 SSLNRDARR
+414 TAPNPEARR
-423 LGVHA
+423 LGLHA

-433 LTSSLNIGA
+433 LSSSLNIGA

-448 GRDKLEQRGK
+448 GRDKLEHRGK
-458 LDSDTWQAAVYAL
+458 LESDTWQAAVYAL
-471 LNDGGPSWLAGDLS
+471 LNDGGPTWLAGDLS
-485 VGHTRF
+485 VGHSSF
-491 EAKRN
+491 DSKRN
-496 LLIQANGGPVL
+496 LVIQANGGPVL
-507 LNQQLSSNTDALSLG
+507 LDQQLTGETDALSLG
-522 ARVLGGYDFDFGAIK
+522 ARVLGGYDFDLGAIK
-537 SGPFAGLDY
+537 TGPFAGLDY

-587 LPYGLSLLPYGD
+587 LPYGLSLMPYGD

-607 DGRLDDLQLTARA
+607 DGRLDDLDLTARA
-620 DGQARTAKLGSVD
+620 DGQVRTARLGSVD
-633 KSFGRAQIG
+633 KSFGRAQVG

-654 AEVNSR
+654 AEVNGR

>member
-1 MRHFALAQG
+1 M
-10 MRRALCK
+10 
-17 GSGLENLNHL
+17 
-27 KEDLVIK
+27 IK
-34 PLVLAISVVGSLLS
+34 PLALAISVVGTLLS
-48 AQTQAYDYGQHA
+48 TQTQAYDYGQHA

-96 SLSRQNFTWNNGTR
+96 NLSRQNFTWNNGTR

-121 TKAQYVVIG
+121 TKPQYVVIG

-158 AKNLGGL
+158 ARNLGGL
-165 QLENG
+165 PLENG
-170 LQVVAFGAEEEGLR
+170 LQVVGFGAEEEGLR

-230 TSLREHTF
+230 ASLREHTL
-238 QIAREL
+238 QIAKEL

-276 PILYVEA
+276 PILYIEA

-296 TNNPKIPGGS
+296 TNKPKIPGGS

-315 KTVLTN
+315 KAVLTN
-321 AFGQARI
+321 AFGQERI

-346 TNADLLASTASGGAV
+346 TNADLLASTTSGGAV
-361 ARNMQDNLQRQHQA
+361 ARNLQDNLQRQHQA

-390 SREVGSFDGEIGMDG
+390 SREVGSVDGEIGVDG

-414 SSLNRDARR
+414 SPLNRDTRR

-448 GRDKLEQRGK
+448 GRDTLEQRGK
-458 LDSDTWQAAVYAL
+458 LDSDTWQAAAYAL

-491 EAKRN
+491 DSKRN

-507 LNQQLSSNTDALSLG
+507 LDQHLTGNTDALSLG

-567 EQSFDSLEASLG
+567 QQSFDSLEASLG

-587 LPYGLSLLPYGD
+587 LPYGMSLLPYGD
-599 IAWVKELA
+599 IAWVNELA
-607 DGRLDDLQLTARA
+607 DGRLEDLQLTARA
-620 DGQARTAKLGSVD
+620 DGQARTANLGSVD
-633 KSFGRAQIG
+633 KRFGRAQVG

-660 LGHAEG
+660 LGHTEG

>member
-1 MRHFALAQG
+1 M
-10 MRRALCK
+10 
-17 GSGLENLNHL
+17 
-27 KEDLVIK
+27 IK
-34 PLVLAISVVGSLLS
+34 PLALAISVVGTLLS
-48 AQTQAYDYGQHA
+48 TQTQAYDYGQHA

-96 SLSRQNFTWNNGTR
+96 NLSRQNFTWNNGTR

-121 TKAQYVVIG
+121 TKPQYVVIG

-158 AKNLGGL
+158 ARNLGGL
-165 QLENG
+165 PLENG
-170 LQVVAFGAEEEGLR
+170 LQVVGFGAEEEGLR

-230 TSLREHTF
+230 ASLREHTL
-238 QIAREL
+238 QIAKEL

-276 PILYVEA
+276 PILYIEA

-315 KTVLTN
+315 KAVLTN
-321 AFGQARI
+321 AFGQERI

-346 TNADLLASTASGGAV
+346 TNADLLASTTSGGAV
-361 ARNMQDNLQRQHQA
+361 ARNLQDNLQRQHQA

-390 SREVGSFDGEIGMDG
+390 SREVGSVDGEIGVDG

-414 SSLNRDARR
+414 SPLNSDTRR

-448 GRDKLEQRGK
+448 GRDTLEQRGK
-458 LDSDTWQAAVYAL
+458 LDSDTWQAAAYAL

-491 EAKRN
+491 DSKRN

-507 LNQQLSSNTDALSLG
+507 LDQHLTGNTDALSLG

-567 EQSFDSLEASLG
+567 QQSFDSLEASLG

-587 LPYGLSLLPYGD
+587 LPYGMSLLPYGD
-599 IAWVKELA
+599 IAWVNELA
-607 DGRLDDLQLTARA
+607 DGRLEDLQLTARA
-620 DGQARTAKLGSVD
+620 DGQARTANLGSVD
-633 KSFGRAQIG
+633 KRFGRAQVG

-660 LGHAEG
+660 LGHTEG

>member
-17 GSGLENLNHL
+17 GSGLENFNHL

-34 PLVLAISVVGSLLS
+34 PLALAISVVGSLLS

-96 SLSRQNFTWNNGTR
+96 SLSRQNFIWNNGTR
-110 ASQNVVAYAAG
+110 AAQNVVAYAAG
-121 TKAQYVVIG
+121 TKPQYVVIG

-230 TSLREHTF
+230 ASLREQTF

-276 PILYVEA
+276 PILYIEA

-321 AFGQARI
+321 AFGQERI

-414 SSLNRDARR
+414 SPLNRDARR

-448 GRDKLEQRGK
+448 GRDKLQQRGK

-485 VGHTRF
+485 IGHTRF

-507 LNQQLSSNTDALSLG
+507 LNQQLSGNTDALSLG

-587 LPYGLSLLPYGD
+587 LPYGLSLMPYGD

>member
-1 MRHFALAQG
+1 M
-10 MRRALCK
+10 
-17 GSGLENLNHL
+17 
-27 KEDLVIK
+27 
-34 PLVLAISVVGSLLS
+34 LS
-48 AQTQAYDYGQHA
+48 TQSNAYDYGEHA

-67 INDYPGR
+67 ITDYPGR

-96 SLSRQNFTWNNGTR
+96 NISRQDFTWNGGSR

-121 TKAQYVVIG
+121 TKPQYVVIG

-170 LQVVAFGAEEEGLR
+170 LQIVGFGAEEEGLR
-184 GSKAFVDSLSAS
+184 GSRAFVDSLSAS

-230 TSLREHTF
+230 ASLREHTF
-238 QIAREL
+238 QIAKEL
-244 NIPLFTN
+244 NINLFTN
-251 PGLDPQYPKG
+251 PGLDAQYPAG
-261 TGCCSDGEPFEPLKI
+261 TGCCSDGEAFEALNI
-276 PILYVEA
+276 PILYIEA

-296 TNNPKIPGGS
+296 TDNPAIPGGS
-306 TWHDPAEDN
+306 TWHDPNEDN
-315 KTVLTN
+315 KSVLTN
-321 AFGQARI
+321 AFGQERI

-346 TNADLLASTASGGAV
+346 TNADLMASTTSGGAV

-375 MVRLHDRRWLTLQAA
+375 MVRLHDRRWLTLQSA
-390 SREVGSFDGEIGMDG
+390 SREVGTFDGEIGVDG
-405 EYTPDSGFD
+405 EYNPDSGFD
-414 SSLNRDARR
+414 TAPNPEARR
-423 LGVHA
+423 LGLHA

-433 LTSSLNIGA
+433 VSSSLNIGA

-448 GRDKLEQRGK
+448 GRDKLEHRGK
-458 LDSDTWQAAVYAL
+458 LESDTWQAAVYAL
-471 LNDGGPSWLAGDLS
+471 LNDGGPTWLAGDLS
-485 VGHTRF
+485 VGHSSF
-491 EAKRN
+491 DSKRN
-496 LLIQANGGPVL
+496 LVIQANGGPVL
-507 LNQQLSSNTDALSLG
+507 LDQQLTGETDALSLG
-522 ARVLGGYDFDFGAIK
+522 ARVLGGYDFDLGAIK
-537 SGPFAGLDY
+537 TGPFAGLDY

-587 LPYGLSLLPYGD
+587 LPYGLSLMPYGD

-607 DGRLDDLQLTARA
+607 DGRLDDLDLTARA
-620 DGQARTAKLGSVD
+620 DGQVRTARLGSVD
-633 KSFGRAQIG
+633 KSFGRAQVG

-654 AEVNSR
+654 AEVNGR